1 MAKLVQV
8 FSYNTGKREEIVKIQ
23 AQSPSR
29 ARKIAK
35 LMPDIPKDVE
45 LKYIG
50 FTVEGDVLC
59 KL

>member
-23 AQSPSR
+23 SQSPSR

-35 LMPDIPKDVE
+35 LMPDIPKNVE

-50 FTVEGDVLC
+50 FKIEGDVLC
-59 KL
+59 NR

>member
-8 FSYNTGKREEIVKIQ
+8 FSYHTGKREEIVKIQ
-23 AQSPSR
+23 SQSPSR

-35 LMPDIPKDVE
+35 LMPDIPKNVE

-50 FTVEGDVLC
+50 FKIEGEILC